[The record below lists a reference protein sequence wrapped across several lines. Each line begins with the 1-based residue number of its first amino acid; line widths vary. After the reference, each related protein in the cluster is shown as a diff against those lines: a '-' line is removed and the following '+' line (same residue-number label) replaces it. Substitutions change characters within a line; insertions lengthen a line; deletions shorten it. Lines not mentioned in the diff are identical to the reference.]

1 METNNVEASTRVL
14 DAATSAV
21 GTHAAAGDAPAA
33 WHPTYAD
40 CVHFKSLLEYFVA
53 HLEWKVNHDRGQAGF
68 STYIEPNLNKEGE
81 LPVEC
86 SGSKGDDAD
95 SLQSYM
101 NDGVAMAPIK

>member
-40 CVHFKSLLEYFVA
+40 CVHFKT
-53 HLEWKVNHDRGQAGF
+53 HIWH
-68 STYIEPNLNKEGE
+68 
-81 LPVEC
+81 
-86 SGSKGDDAD
+86 
-95 SLQSYM
+95 QS
-101 NDGVAMAPIK
+101 